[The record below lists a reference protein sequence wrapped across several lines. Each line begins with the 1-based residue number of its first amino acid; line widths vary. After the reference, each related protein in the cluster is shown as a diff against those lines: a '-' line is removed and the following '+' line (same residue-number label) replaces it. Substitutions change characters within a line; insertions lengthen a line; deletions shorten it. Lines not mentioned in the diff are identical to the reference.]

1 MQRSV
6 WGRQMLLM
14 VFTAL
19 GRPSFLGT
27 TQNPQTLWRLD
38 RRARSH
44 APGLPPTHRGRRAAP
59 PTDDGPVSTAG
70 DAGGTNRARCSG

>member
-1 MQRSV
+1 
-6 WGRQMLLM
+6 MLLI

-27 TQNPQTLWRLD
+27 TQNPQTLWRLESRRL